1 MLSKRKEIIDS
12 DGSLGYIESVYFSD
26 NVIKSTYFPKTK
38 ILYLTFNRG
47 AMYSYTN
54 IEQELY
60 DEFESVDSQGS
71 FLHSTILK
79 KTNHTITKEFTLY
92 PEELM
97 EIKNY
102 RNSNENNEP
111 K

>member
-1 MLSKRKEIIDS
+1 MLSKRKDILDS

-26 NVIKSTYFPKTK
+26 NVIKSTYFPKTN

-47 AMYSYTN
+47 GTYSYTN
-54 IEQELY
+54 IDQELY
-60 DEFESVDSQGS
+60 DEFENSESQGS
-71 FLHSTILK
+71 FLHKNILK
-79 KTNHTITKEFTLY
+79 KTKHTVTKEFTLY

-97 EIKNY
+97 EIKNS
-102 RNSNENNEP
+102 RNTNENNEH